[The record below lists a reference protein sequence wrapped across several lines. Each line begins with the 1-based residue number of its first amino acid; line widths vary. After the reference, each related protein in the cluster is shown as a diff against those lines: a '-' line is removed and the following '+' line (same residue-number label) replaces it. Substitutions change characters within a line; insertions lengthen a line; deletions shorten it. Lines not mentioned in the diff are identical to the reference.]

1 MTNPLFF
8 IAGMSRAGTNWLA
21 KCLNE
26 HPDSAVFGETAF
38 WGRYFVE
45 PGPDGRY
52 TTEQMR
58 GIVERLKTTT
68 VQAFGTRGPG
78 SLKHVSVDN
87 ISSLLDEAFQNC
99 TEPMTPKEVFERL
112 AEIITR
118 VEGKH
123 FAIEKTPHHIN
134 WIGRIVDHLP
144 MAKFVVL
151 AREPYGFMLSYKHQ
165 GDRKPPRIK
174 ESFER
179 LYHPLVCGWIWR
191 TYAKNCYAAAQRYPD
206 RVHLVRFE
214 DIETNPATVVQD
226 VERFLGLSPLDLSSK
241 VPPDNSS
248 FPMEPRPILS
258 SEDIFWM
265 NLLARKEM
273 KKHGYPMRPTPIAP
287 WAVAGSI
294 FGLPFWVIVNVF
306 SLRNNVSGSLWRY
319 IRQWLRP
326 SMSI

>member
-1 MTNPLFF
+1 MTSPPFF
-8 IAGMSRAGTNWLA
+8 VAGMSRAGTNWLA

-45 PGPDGRY
+45 PGPEGRY
-52 TTEQMR
+52 TKEQMR
-58 GIVERLKTTT
+58 SIIDRLKTTT

-78 SLKHVSVDN
+78 SLKQVSSDN
-87 ISSLLDEAFQNC
+87 IPALLDETFGDG
-99 TEPMTPKEVFERL
+99 TEPLTPEEVFERV
-112 AEIITR
+112 AETIAR
-118 VEGKH
+118 VEGKRYV
-123 FAIEKTPHHIN
+123 IEKTPHHVN
-134 WIGRIVDHLP
+134 WVRRILDHLP
-144 MAKFVVL
+144 RAKLVVL

-174 ESFER
+174 ESFEK

-191 TYAKNCYAAAQRYPD
+191 TYAKNCYAAAQRYPG

-214 DIETNPATVVQD
+214 DIEDKPAAVIQD

-248 FPMEPRPILS
+248 FPSEPRPCLR

-265 NLLARKEM
+265 NLVARKEM
-273 KKHGYPMRPTPIAP
+273 KKHGYPIRPTPFAP
-287 WAVAGSI
+287 LAVAGSI
-294 FGLPFWVIVNVF
+294 LELPYWAIRNVA
-306 SLRNNVSGSLWRY
+306 SLRDNVSGSLWRY
-319 IRQWLRP
+319 IRQWLRS